1 MKIRH
6 LGLIALVFSAA
17 CTSVTY
23 RSPEVATIRAHRT
36 VAVLPVEMVF
46 TGKAPSG
53 ITGEQILD
61 IEEAESLA
69 FQASLYHR
77 LLHRVGRGRLDVDL
91 QQIEETNRL
100 LSEEGIGVRE
110 SWILPPE
117 ELAEIL
123 GVDAVSRT
131 RVKKTRYMSDLTS
144 FSIEVGSHILY
155 EIFHDASDGDVHLP
169 VLYGLVKTHDVYA
182 DGSLVS
188 GVDGTL
194 LWQVQVQGSTDW
206 ARSAN
211 DVIEGI
217 TKKLA
222 RKFPYR
228 T

>member
-1 MKIRH
+1 
-6 LGLIALVFSAA
+6 L
-17 CTSVTY
+17 
-23 RSPEVATIRAHRT
+23 
-36 VAVLPVEMVF
+36 
-46 TGKAPSG
+46 
-53 ITGEQILD
+53 LD
-61 IEEAESLA
+61 
-69 FQASLYHR
+69 
-77 LLHRVGRGRLDVDL
+77 RVGRGRLDVDI

-100 LSEEGIGVRE
+100 LTEEGVGLRE
-110 SWILPPE
+110 SWDLPPV

-123 GVDAVSRT
+123 GVDAITRT

-144 FSIEVGSHILY
+144 FGIEVGSHILY

-188 GVDGTL
+188 GADGTL
-194 LWQVQVQGSTDW
+194 LWQVEVHGATDW
-206 ARSAN
+206 TRSAN

-222 RKFPYR
+222 RRFPYR